1 MSERTALR
9 TTVACLVAVMMTVAF
24 TAAPAAAAI
33 DFDDGVGIDDVTDAP
48 DGVTDTAD
56 DTVDGVTDDSSAAGG
71 DGDVRVRITDTNSPV
86 QAGETLVVTAEVDTE
101 TGGEVR
107 LLIDGER
114 VDRKGFAPRQTGT
127 YNFTWETSATDL
139 GDHNATL
146 ASGTDSD
153 SRTVTVE
160 LGTDPPE
167 ETCTNVPERAN
178 ENVPYE
184 ELPSQDDLPEQAP
197 DPPVPPFVT
206 PEAVAG
212 IVVGAAPNQCSIQD
226 PNDPSVDPNDPP
238 TEPSASTT
246 VYRSG
251 QYKDGAVLLVY
262 YEATLDQ
269 SGDGPGVSGF
279 AGGIAHS
286 GDAGTNPSVNVND
299 GEKNYAVDPRFRAD
313 DSTADGSAEVSA
325 PFGGVGATLDC
336 SGGECKVTPEG
347 VIQPPENPAIP
358 APIWDGED

>member
-1 MSERTALR
+1 MAEQNETRI
-9 TTVACLVAVMMTVAF
+9 AVSFVLAVTMIVGFAF
-24 TAAPAAAAI
+24 APAVVAA
-33 DFDDGVGIDDVTDAP
+33 DDDTSVG
-48 DGVTDTAD
+48 D
-56 DTVDGVTDDSSAAGG
+56 DTVNVDTGGLDTDTSDSDSSTEGVNVNIVG
-71 DGDVRVRITDTNSPV
+71 TNSPV
-86 QAGETLVVTAEVDTE
+86 QTGETLVVRVDVYSADGGQAE
-101 TGGEVR
+101 
-107 LLIDGER
+107 LLIDGESVDKRSFAPGQDDR
-114 VDRKGFAPRQTGT
+114 VD
-127 YNFTWETSATDL
+127 FTWETSYPDA
-139 GDHNATL
+139 GEHNATVR
-146 ASGTDSD
+146 SGVDSD
-153 SRTVTVE
+153 SETVE
-160 LGTDPPE
+160 VEPGASAPE
-167 ETCTNVPERAN
+167 ETCTNVPKRAN

-197 DPPVPPFVT
+197 DPPIPPFIT

-212 IVVGAAPNQCSIQD
+212 IVVSAAPNQCSIQD

-262 YEATLDQ
+262 YEATLNE

-313 DSTADGSAEVSA
+313 DSTADGSAAVSA
-325 PFGGVGATLDC
+325 PFGSVGATLDC